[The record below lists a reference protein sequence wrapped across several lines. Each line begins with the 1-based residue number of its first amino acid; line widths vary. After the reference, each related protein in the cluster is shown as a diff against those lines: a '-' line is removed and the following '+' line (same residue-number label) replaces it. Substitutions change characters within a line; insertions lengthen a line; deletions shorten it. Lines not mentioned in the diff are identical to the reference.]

1 MTTPQSSAKP
11 SNPKDLIG
19 AGKLPMHLW
28 PVTATA
34 MGCIGLLNGHEKYGN
49 LNWRAAGV
57 RASVYIDALQRHVA
71 AWFEGEECDPDD
83 GVPHL
88 AAALSC
94 LAILVDA
101 QAHGQLTDD
110 RSFSPAPGFRNL
122 LEQLTP
128 HVARLQLQHAD
139 RKPKHWLRA
148 DNDVQRCA
156 DDVDHLFHKHTPGD
170 PCPADAVGRHVDVIN
185 RSGEVMQFKDPSRLN
200 WGVRSEHLRPFEFVG
215 WRLAYGSNEIEHGLE
230 LCRA

>member
-1 MTTPQSSAKP
+1 MPTPQSSAKP

-19 AGKLPMHLW
+19 TGKLPMHLW

-57 RASVYIDALQRHVA
+57 RVSVYVDALQRHVA

-101 QAHGQLTDD
+101 QAHGQIIDD
-110 RSFSPAPGFRNL
+110 RAFTPAPGFRKL

-128 HVARLQLQHAD
+128 HVARLQVLHAD

-148 DNDVQRCA
+148 DNQAQRCA
-156 DDVDHLFHKHTPGD
+156 DDIDQLFHSHTPGD
-170 PCPADAVGRHVDVIN
+170 PPPVGVAGKHVEIIN
-185 RSGEVMQFKDPSRLN
+185 RSGEVMRYYDPIRLN
-200 WGVRSEHLRPFEFVG
+200 WGVRLEHQRPFEFVG
-215 WRLAYGSNEIEHGLE
+215 WRLAYGSNEDAHGVVPR
-230 LCRA
+230 RA